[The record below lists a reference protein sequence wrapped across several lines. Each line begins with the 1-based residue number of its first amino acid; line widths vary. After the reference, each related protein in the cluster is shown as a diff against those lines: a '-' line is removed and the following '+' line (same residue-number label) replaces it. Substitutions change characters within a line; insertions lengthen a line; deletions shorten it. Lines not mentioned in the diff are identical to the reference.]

1 MVAATSDAAER
12 LFDLCPD
19 PLAVSDFDGYFLRVN
34 AAWTRVL
41 GWSPAE
47 LVSRPYLEFVHSD
60 DVAGTEQ
67 AAERLLAGEPVT
79 GFENRLG
86 HRDGGYRWLSWDAT
100 ADLVEGRMYA
110 AVRDVT
116 EGRRLEV
123 VQAELEATTGVGT
136 WSFDVDSAVVH
147 WSPLTHAIHGTDPT
161 TFRPRLSEAL
171 SFYAPDSRR
180 ELEQAIMRLL
190 ADGTPYDLEVAFRPE
205 GPGPRWVRATATG
218 TLRAGRVVRAYGT
231 IRDVTDEVEER
242 VRLRRFRDLVE
253 LSEEGIV
260 DVAADGRITY
270 ANQRMASMLGVEDP
284 AGLHGRTAA
293 ELVHPD
299 DAEAARTWL
308 DELAGSGDEVGRG
321 ELRLRARGEDRWGQ
335 LAVRIDRSP
344 GEGAG
349 TATAVVT
356 DITDLKRRERDL
368 QEARTLLEEA
378 QRLARIGHW
387 RADVASDAL
396 TLSPVAQAV
405 VAQGSAPTTLAGYLE
420 LVHPDDR
427 ALIPSRLSEVP
438 IDRPLDVVHRLQRP
452 GSRPRTV
459 HLRSSAEVGE
469 DGRIRA
475 LRGTVQDVSE
485 LHETERTLQRV
496 LRATNDGWWDEDHL
510 TGTAYYSDRWWELHG
525 LTAPESPVSR
535 RTWRRFV
542 PEEELVAVDARF
554 AEAVAV
560 RQPTIRVRF
569 HVRHAEGHLVP
580 VVVRAAI
587 EYDEHGRVVRVTG
600 ATRDVSQ
607 EVRTAHLQDVFISNV
622 SHELRTP
629 LTAIGGALDLFRL
642 GRGGPL
648 SKDGEDLL
656 EVARRNTERLR
667 ILIADLLDL
676 EQLAIGSV
684 NLQLEVQPLSP
695 IVEAALLDIEPYGQQ
710 REVRF
715 AIADPL
721 GDARVNVDAVR
732 IGQVLANFLSNAA
745 KYAPPASTVRVATE
759 AGPHRVRVSVRD
771 TGPGVPAGFRDRAFE
786 RFAQADPDD
795 PRSRGGTGLGLAISR
810 EIVLRHGGEVGYASQ
825 PGETTFWFEVPLA
838 R

>member
-1 MVAATSDAAER
+1 VVAATGDAAER

-19 PLAVSDFDGYFLRVN
+19 PLAVSDFDGYFLRLN
-34 AAWTRVL
+34 AAWIRVL
-41 GWSPAE
+41 GWSQAE
-47 LVSRPYLEFVHSD
+47 LTGRPYIEFVHPD
-60 DVAGTEQ
+60 DVASTEQ
-67 AAERLLAGEPVT
+67 AGERLLAGDQVT
-79 GFENRLG
+79 RFENRFR
-86 HRDGGYRWLSWDAT
+86 HRDGGYRWLSWDAS
-100 ADLVEGRMYA
+100 ADLAERRMYA

-123 VQAELEATTGVGT
+123 VEAELEAITGVGT

-147 WSPLTHAIHGTDPT
+147 WSPLTHALHGTDPA
-161 TFRPRLSEAL
+161 TFRPTIDDAL
-171 SFYAPDSRR
+171 RFYAPASRAA
-180 ELEQAIMRLL
+180 LEQAITRLVD
-190 ADGTPYDLEVAFRPE
+190 DGIPYDLELAFLPD

-218 TLRAGRVVRAYGT
+218 TQRAGRVVRAYGT
-231 IRDVTDEVEER
+231 FRDVTAEVEER
-242 VRLRRFRDLVE
+242 ARLARFRDLVE

-270 ANQRMASMLGVEDP
+270 ANQRMASMLGVDDP
-284 AGLHGRTAA
+284 ADLHGRTAE
-293 ELVHPD
+293 ELAHPD
-299 DAEAARTWL
+299 DAEPARAWL
-308 DELAGSGDEVGRG
+308 EGIVTSGDEVGRG
-321 ELRLRARGEDRWGQ
+321 ELRVRARGEDRWAQ
-335 LAVRIDRSP
+335 LAVRIDRGP

-356 DITDLKRRERDL
+356 DITALKRRERDL
-368 QEARTLLEEA
+368 EEARALLEEA

-387 RADVASDAL
+387 RADVGSDAL
-396 TLSPVAQAV
+396 ELSPVAEEV
-405 VAQGSAPTTLAGYLE
+405 VADGPAPTTLAGYLA

-427 ALIPSRLSEVP
+427 TLIPSRLSEIP

-459 HLRSSAEVGE
+459 NLRASVELGD
-469 DGRIRA
+469 DGRIQA
-475 LRGTVQDVSE
+475 MRGTVQDVSD

-496 LRATNDGWWDEDHL
+496 LRATNDGWWDEDYL
-510 TGTAYYSDRWWELHG
+510 AGTVYYSHRWWELHG
-525 LTAPESPVSR
+525 LTPPEGPVSR
-535 RTWRRFV
+535 RTWRRLV
-542 PEEELVAVDARF
+542 PEEELVAIDARF
-554 AEAVAV
+554 AEVVAA
-560 RQPTIRVRF
+560 RQPTVQFRAR
-569 HVRHAEGHLVP
+569 VRHAAGHLVP

-587 EYDEHGRVVRVTG
+587 EYGEDGRVARVTG
-600 ATRDVSQ
+600 ATRDVSP
-607 EVRTAHLQDVFISNV
+607 EVRTAYLQDVFISNV

-667 ILIADLLDL
+667 ALIADLLDL

-684 NLQLEVQPLSP
+684 NLQLEVQPLAP
-695 IVEAALLDIEPYGQQ
+695 IVEAALRDIEPYGES

-715 AIADPL
+715 GVADPL
-721 GDARVNVDAVR
+721 DEVRVQVDAAR
-732 IGQVLANFLSNAA
+732 IGQVLANYLSNAA
-745 KYAPPASTVRVATE
+745 KYAPAGSTVQVATDTG
-759 AGPHRVRVSVRD
+759 ARRVRVSVRD
-771 TGPGVPAGFRDRAFE
+771 TGPGVPAAFRDRAFE

-810 EIVLRHGGEVGYASQ
+810 EIVLRHGGEVGYASR
-825 PGETTFWFEVPLA
+825 PGDTTFWFEVPLV